1 MDVLTNLALGFSVV
15 LTPTNLL
22 VALVGCVVGTAVGV
36 LPGLG
41 PTATISLLLPISV
54 YLDRTSSIILMSG
67 IYYGAMYGGS
77 ITSILIK
84 IPGEAASVSTCL
96 DGYQM
101 ARRGRAGAAL
111 GISAFA
117 SFFAGI
123 IATIGIALLG
133 PKIAGVELL
142 FGPVEKDALLFLG
155 FVLILGIGEG
165 SRKKGLAMIGL
176 GLLLG
181 TVGVDIVS
189 GEERFVFD
197 VPPLRDGFGIAV
209 VAMGLF
215 GISEVLLMAE
225 GKDDGG
231 EVLNYRQRLRYLL
244 PNRAESS
251 ESVGPAMRG
260 SVLGFFLGLLPGGGA
275 MMASFASYM
284 LERKISRHPER
295 FGKGAVAGVAGP
307 EAANNAGAQA
317 SFVPL
322 LCLGIP
328 ANAVI
333 GVIMGA
339 LLMAGVTPGPMLIV
353 DHPNLFWGVIAS
365 MFVGNL
371 MLVVLNV
378 PLVGLFVSLLRVP
391 PAIMSALIVVFCV
404 IGAFSLNNSMFDV
417 GAMIGFGILGYALR
431 KAKYDVAPLLLAF
444 VLGSMFEQ
452 NLRQGL
458 IIGFGNPLVFVTSP
472 ISAGFLVLA
481 GIVVLAPLLL
491 ARWRPRASSDVS
503 PQTGGTVE
511 FDRPE
516 AEMKVGKS

>member
-1 MDVLTNLALGFSVV
+1 MEVLSNLALGFGVV
-15 LTPTNLL
+15 LTPVNL
-22 VALVGCVVGTAVGV
+22 ALALAGCIVGTAVGV

-54 YLDRTSSIILMSG
+54 YLDRTGAVILMSG
-67 IYYGAMYGGS
+67 VYYGAMYGGS
-77 ITSILIK
+77 ITSILIR
-84 IPGEAASVSTCL
+84 IPGEAASVITCL

-123 IATIGIALLG
+123 LATMGIACIG
-133 PKIAGVELL
+133 PAIVGVALM
-142 FGPVEKDALLFLG
+142 FGPVEKASLLVLG
-155 FVLILGIGEG
+155 LVLILGIGEG
-165 SRKKGLAMIGL
+165 SRLKALAMVGL

-181 TVGVDIVS
+181 TVGVDLVS

-215 GISEVLLMAE
+215 GISEILLMA
-225 GKDDGG
+225 DGR
-231 EVLNYRQRLRYLL
+231 EDNETLRYRQRLRDLL
-244 PNRAESS
+244 PNREEARASA
-251 ESVGPAMRG
+251 GPALRG

-275 MMASFASYM
+275 MISSFASYM
-284 LERKISRHPER
+284 LERKISHHPER
-295 FGKGAVAGVAGP
+295 FGKGAVEGVAGP

-317 SFVPL
+317 SFIPL

-339 LLMAGVTPGPMLIV
+339 LLMAGVTPGPQLITE
-353 DHPNLFWGVIAS
+353 HPDLFWGVIAS

-378 PLVGLFVSLLRVP
+378 PLVGLFVALLRVP
-391 PAIMSALIVVFCV
+391 ASIMGVLIVVFCV

-417 GAMIGFGILGYALR
+417 GAMIGFGLLGYGLR
-431 KAKYDVAPLLLAF
+431 KAGYDVAPLLLAF
-444 VLGSMFEQ
+444 VLGGMFEQ

-458 IIGFGNPLVFVTSP
+458 IVGYGDPRIFLTSP
-472 ISAGFLVLA
+472 ISAAFLGVAVLVA
-481 GIVVLAPLLL
+481 VAPVLLDAIRRMRG
-491 ARWRPRASSDVS
+491 A
-503 PQTGGTVE
+503 GGTSQATP
-511 FDRPE
+511 D
-516 AEMKVGKS
+516 M